1 MLFDAANIHFSF
13 STMQYIVL
21 NKLQFIDFQYTF
33 SQKTFSK
40 RDLWCKMCKTAKGH
54 KNIFKGMLKIVK
66 FALSALIQVFKS
78 KRKVDYTRKSI
89 NENIAPANLGLT
101 IHKSTGY

>member
-1 MLFDAANIHFSF
+1 
-13 STMQYIVL
+13 
-21 NKLQFIDFQYTF
+21 
-33 SQKTFSK
+33 
-40 RDLWCKMCKTAKGH
+40 MCKTAKGR
-54 KNIFKGMLKIVK
+54 KNIFKGMLIIVK
-66 FALSALIQVFKS
+66 FSLSAIIQVFKS